1 MYKKKTLDTYDA
13 VKEKALRLLE
23 FRSHSEHELTQK
35 LKRAGAS
42 DDNIEQT
49 LIFCREYGFVD
60 DTAFA
65 KRKAADLLNLKKYG
79 RRRIYSELKALG
91 IDEDDITAAMEE
103 LDPDAEQRNLE
114 ALAEKKLGGDTSR
127 KNIDKAIRFLVY
139 RGYDIYDIKDI
150 MSGLEVSDDI

>member
-114 ALAEKKLGGDTSR
+114 ALAEKKLGGDTSS